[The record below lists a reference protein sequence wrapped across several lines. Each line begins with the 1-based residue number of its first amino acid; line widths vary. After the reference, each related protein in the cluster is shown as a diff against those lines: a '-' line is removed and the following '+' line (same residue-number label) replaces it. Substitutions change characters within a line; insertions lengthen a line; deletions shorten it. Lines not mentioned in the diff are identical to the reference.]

1 MQGVF
6 ENSLSSN
13 YWSAALDPGVDEAT
27 QEEVREQQALR
38 RRTQEAA
45 AARAADPAAPPPLVP
60 VVLPPLPVPVVPP
73 LRIHV
78 KKKQFFVVKTMG
90 TDPPREGEDGHYIV
104 VYQVDA
110 TTGEAKPFKL
120 SQAVALPA
128 PPPTPSDAPVPAPDM
143 AWCVQGRDFIT
154 PSSDDYYEVGM
165 QYLQQV
171 MEEAEETDLAFARR
185 MEGFGNVNPSV
196 VWNCLDPDYDPTD
209 REAVMAQFMSKYME
223 KFYSRLDGGNIPT
236 IEAVSAEA
244 LHKHKAFCKA
254 WAEKH
259 YRTLTPVVTA
269 PAEALAGEF
278 HSMLMKMMPE
288 NTKHRRPT
296 RMELARVLMRH
307 DEFAPEFASALHYY
321 MANLEQTRGGRNA
334 NYKQIRMM
342 SAARVTSYQ
351 SLGAMLSEK
360 RGLLLQVLLD
370 VSSPGDMTYC
380 MHPLTVDWYSI
391 LGQAPHVHRYF
402 EDASPYQGLS
412 EARRATA
419 EGRVPPWRFGR
430 AAHD

>member
-6 ENSLSSN
+6 ENQLSSN
-13 YWSAALDPGVDEAT
+13 YWSAALDPGVDEET
-27 QEEVREQQALR
+27 QEEVREQQAMR

-45 AARAADPAAPPPLVP
+45 AARAAAAAPPGAAAPAP
-60 VVLPPLPVPVVPP
+60 PPPLPVPIAPP

-78 KKKQFFVVKTMG
+78 KRREFFVVKALG
-90 TDPPREGEDGHYIV
+90 SAAPRRGRQGHYTV
-104 VYQVDA
+104 AYQVDA
-110 TTGEAKPFKL
+110 ATGKARPFKS
-120 SQAVALPA
+120 SQAAPTAGPPA
-128 PPPTPSDAPVPAPDM
+128 TPRNAPTPEPDM
-143 AWCVQGRDFIT
+143 AWCKEGRDFVL
-154 PSSDDYYEVGM
+154 PSDYWEVG
-165 QYLQQV
+165 LQHLQRV
-171 MEEAEETDLAFARR
+171 LEEAEESDLAFARR

-196 VWNCLDPDYDPTD
+196 VWNCLDPDFDPTD

-223 KFYSRLDGGNIPT
+223 KFYSRLDGGNIPSV
-236 IEAVSAEA
+236 EAVSAEA
-244 LHKHKAFCKA
+244 LHKHKVFCKA

-278 HSMLMKMMPE
+278 HAALVRKMPDSI
-288 NTKHRRPT
+288 TLRPT
-296 RMELARVLMRH
+296 RLELARVLMRH

-351 SLGAMLSEK
+351 SLGKMLAEK
-360 RGLLLQVLLD
+360 QGVLLQVLADIGASEATHYL
-370 VSSPGDMTYC
+370 
-380 MHPLTVDWYSI
+380 HPLTVDWYAI
-391 LGQAPHVHRYF
+391 LGQAPPVHRYF

-430 AAHD
+430 QIPAADGA